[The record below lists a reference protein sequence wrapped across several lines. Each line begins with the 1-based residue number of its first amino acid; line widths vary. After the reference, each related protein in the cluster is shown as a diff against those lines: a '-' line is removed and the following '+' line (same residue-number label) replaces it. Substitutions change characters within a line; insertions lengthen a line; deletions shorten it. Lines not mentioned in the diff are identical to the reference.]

1 MNFRRKGFL
10 TKSKRGNSMKSL
22 LKKKNGNEERQEIK
36 GEKLYGSRN
45 LFGQ

>member
-10 TKSKRGNSMKSL
+10 TTLKRRGFMRNL
-22 LKKKNGNEERQEIK
+22 LIRRNENEERQEIK